1 MNIHDLCEEFISE
14 MEKGNNGEES
24 SLRMIPTYIEA
35 DNAFEKNKTVLT
47 IDAGCTNFRAAL
59 MSFDKEGRLKIGDTL
74 IKRMPGLD
82 DEISKDVFFQTILN
96 YIKPLAEKAQGIG
109 FCFSYHTEIF
119 PDKDGRLIQF
129 CKEIKAHE
137 VVGQFIGKIYLNH

>member
-1 MNIHDLCEEFISE
+1 
-14 MEKGNNGEES
+14 
-24 SLRMIPTYIEA
+24 
-35 DNAFEKNKTVLT
+35 
-47 IDAGCTNFRAAL
+47 
-59 MSFDKEGRLKIGDTL
+59 
-74 IKRMPGLD
+74 
-82 DEISKDVFFQTILN
+82 
-96 YIKPLAEKAQGIG
+96 LAEKAQGIG